1 MLLKQILVFKI
12 FRLYTYTNKSE
23 ILPFLSLLIAMSF
36 IISLRKIQYFSP
48 NFLGRKFSVKR
59 QFRHVFGRFA

>member
-23 ILPFLSLLIAMSF
+23 ILPFLSLLIARSF

-48 NFLGRKFSVKR
+48 NFLGRTFSVKR
-59 QFRHVFGRFA
+59 QSGRVFGRFT